1 VTGSAGMTSRDV
13 AEVLDLSELD
23 GAAIDLLEDAV
34 ESGDVRVGSLTDE
47 EVHWLRPNADA
58 APDAHLDAPRLGAL
72 ADHEQRAALDA
83 VMVLLAVRG
92 DAEVS
97 PDGEV
102 RWHGRHALLA
112 AMRYGAE
119 AAASLRV
126 DRHDHRPEL
135 RAAIYR
141 ITGGLFLTEEV
152 DEPTGVHHFVLRAPD
167 RQASWTAWVSDPTGC
182 AGVTSEPEHT
192 TEPGAWGSRLDALA
206 RRARTTAL
214 LQVASVPELD
224 EPPRT
229 LTMLG
234 CDDGLWVLQG
244 YEADA
249 GGEAALQRLD
259 PGDLAGLCLAVLTG
273 GQAGAVVD

>member
-1 VTGSAGMTSRDV
+1 VTEPGDRTSRDV

-23 GAAIDLLEDAV
+23 GSAIDLLEVAV
-34 ESGDVRVGSLTDE
+34 EGGDVLVASLTDE
-47 EVHWLRPNADA
+47 EVHWLRPDADA
-58 APDAHLDAPRLGAL
+58 TPDTHLDAPRLGAL
-72 ADHEQRAALDA
+72 SSQEQRAALDA

-126 DRHDHRPEL
+126 DRHEGGPGV

-141 ITGGLFLTEEV
+141 ITGGLFLAEEV

-167 RQASWTAWVSDPTGC
+167 RQASWTAWVSDP
-182 AGVTSEPEHT
+182 AGAAEVTSPPEHT
-192 TEPGAWGSRLDALA
+192 DGPAAWRSRLDALA
-206 RRARTTAL
+206 RHARTTAL

-224 EPPRT
+224 EPPHS
-229 LTMLG
+229 LTMFG

-244 YEADA
+244 YEDDE
-249 GGEAALQRLD
+249 GGEAALQRLG
-259 PGDLAGLCLAVLTG
+259 PGDLGGLCLTVLTG
-273 GQAGAVVD
+273 AQPEALDG